1 MFAKRNTKVMATT
14 PTTFDPRVTEN
25 GDNKPHFRALL
36 RENWVSVMTDCL
48 VFGSFGM
55 GVAIL
60 GPTLFDLGCQ
70 TSASLRELQWV
81 FFVQLLLTL
90 VGSVSAGCLAQRYV
104 SLSLFTK
111 SFTLNDFSKDFYSDQ
126 KTKNVFWMFKF
137 TTI

>member
-1 MFAKRNTKVMATT
+1 MATT

-25 GDNKPHFRALL
+25 GDNKPHFRVLL
-36 RENWVSVMTDCL
+36 KENGVSVMTDCL

-90 VGSVSAGCLAQRYV
+90 VGSVSAGCLAQR
-104 SLSLFTK
+104 
-111 SFTLNDFSKDFYSDQ
+111 
-126 KTKNVFWMFKF
+126 
-137 TTI
+137 